1 MAAGVTTVVGQKV
14 GWALATVGKLTDI
27 DTVLNSDVNIN
38 RNILGQIS
46 MDDAGNEYIYLLG
59 VASTV
64 AGSWVNYDNLFQTQL
79 MTTGLGAAGTAAT
92 GPVAV
97 ALGAVLALQFG
108 WYAIRHNFVFG
119 LCVSDTFAVNSPVYT
134 SATPGSVD
142 DDTAAGETVYGA
154 WNRTLGTTTS
164 SNFQIMHPFKQGQSG
179 A

>member
-1 MAAGVTTVVGQKV
+1 MAAGVATVVGNKV

-27 DTVLNSDVNIN
+27 DTALNSDVVIN

-46 MDDAGNEYIYLLG
+46 MDDAGNEYVYLLG
-59 VASTV
+59 AASTV
-64 AGSWVNYDNLFQTQL
+64 AGSWVNYDENFQSIL
-79 MTTGLGAAGTAAT
+79 LTTGLGGS

-97 ALGAVLALQFG
+97 ALGAVLAAQYG
-108 WYAIRHNFVFG
+108 WYAIRHSFVFG
-119 LCVSDTFAVNSPVYT
+119 LCVSDTLADDSPVY
-134 SATPGSVD
+134 ATGTAGSVD